1 MFEVATRSKR
11 QRFVTF
17 EVVLARELL
26 CEGRRGLRFFF
37 DAVMP
42 QHCCVPECSS
52 NSRKN
57 SDDGQRV
64 GFHSFPSDPDLLKR
78 WIVNIR
84 RDVSEHF
91 SLNAHTK
98 VCSLHFEEESFYP
111 GENRRDSTKKSSDQ
125 VRRFQVHERC
135 TEGLDAPMS

>member
-1 MFEVATRSKR
+1 MKVGVDFI
-11 QRFVTF
+11 
-17 EVVLARELL
+17 
-26 CEGRRGLRFFF
+26 FFF

-42 QHCCVPECSS
+42 RHCCVPECSS

-57 SDDGQRV
+57 SDDGQTV

-91 SLNAHTK
+91 SLNAYTK
-98 VCSLHFEEESFYP
+98 VCSLHFQKESFYLI
-111 GENRRDSTKKSSDQ
+111 DIKTMKT
-125 VRRFQVHERC
+125 HM
-135 TEGLDAPMS
+135 T